1 MLNIYLVCIL
11 DDDLAALPCTQV
23 RFSITTAEERK
34 LANNVCVCVISLAC
48 WVFRR
53 WARIAKYNLTIEFLT
68 YSDEE
73 VSYGETLSLFP
84 GRLFHNIRLKKFV
97 ERLFWISFISGF
109 WRFEIVKC
117 SVRDAIK
124 SSNMVC
130 KIGASMTY
138 FKTIGQLAY
147 NPIPKHNNTWYTKK
161 TTHWSIDFFSLAT
174 ILPDESISFVMP
186 HLRC

>member
-1 MLNIYLVCIL
+1 MISQLCP
-11 DDDLAALPCTQV
+11 A
-23 RFSITTAEERK
+23 RK
-34 LANNVCVCVISLAC
+34 LDSLSQPQKSENWPITCVCVISLAC

-147 NPIPKHNNTWYTKK
+147 NPIPKHNNTWYIKK
-161 TTHWSIDFFSLAT
+161 KNSLKHWFFSLAT
-174 ILPDESISFVMP
+174 ILPDESISFVMLY
-186 HLRC
+186 LRC